1 MVLFK
6 FQRAIVKIA
15 LKRFTF
21 HYGSIQ
27 IHAKTE
33 SKI

>member
-6 FQRAIVKIA
+6 YKINVYEE
-15 LKRFTF
+15 LQQRFTF

-27 IHAKTE
+27 IK
-33 SKI
+33 KNI